1 MDDMDTT
8 TEALAEFLRTRRASA
23 DPDAIGVIS
32 HGVRRVPG
40 LRREELAELAGV
52 SLTYYT
58 RLEQGSA
65 ANPSGQVLDAIA
77 RALRLNDVEWSH
89 LYRLA
94 NIAPRTPLSRRGISP
109 GLRSLIERM
118 PDVAVIALSPI
129 QDIVAWNR
137 RGHAVLA
144 GHLPFD
150 APAGERPPN
159 KVELLFT
166 DEPSRALHR
175 EYEIEAEL
183 AVASL
188 HFVSSAAEQPA
199 LQHLVGR
206 LSVES
211 PHFARLWAQR
221 PVQICAGG
229 IKMFHHPVVGHL
241 DLQYQMLHTPQ
252 EDGHRLLLMH
262 AVPGSEDDVALR
274 LLASQTISH

>member
-1 MDDMDTT
+1 MSTT
-8 TEALAEFLRTRRASA
+8 STDSLAEFLRTRRAGA
-23 DPDAIGVIS
+23 DPDALGVTTY
-32 HGVRRVPG
+32 GVRRVPG

-77 RALRLNDVEWSH
+77 RALRLSEVEWSH
-89 LYRLA
+89 LYRIA
-94 NIAPRTPLSRRGISP
+94 NVAPRTPLSHNGISP
-109 GLRSLIERM
+109 GLQTLIERM

-137 RGHAVLA
+137 LGHAVLA
-144 GHLPFD
+144 GQLPFD
-150 APAGERPPN
+150 APAGELPPN

-166 DEPSRALHR
+166 DEPSRILHR
-175 EYEIEAEL
+175 EYEFEAEL

-188 HFVSSAAEQPA
+188 HFVSAGTDDEG
-199 LQHLVGR
+199 LRDLVGR
-206 LSVES
+206 LSVAS

-229 IKMFHHPVVGHL
+229 TKKFHHPVVGDL
-241 DLQYQMLHTPQ
+241 DLQYEMLHTPQ
-252 EDGHRLLLMH
+252 EDGHRLLMMH
-262 AVPGSEDDVALR
+262 ALPGSDDDATLR